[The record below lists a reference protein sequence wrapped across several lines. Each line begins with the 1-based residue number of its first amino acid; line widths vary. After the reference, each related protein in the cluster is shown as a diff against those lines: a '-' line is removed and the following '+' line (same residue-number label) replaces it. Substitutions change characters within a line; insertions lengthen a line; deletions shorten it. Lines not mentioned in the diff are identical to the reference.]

1 MYVVFD
7 TFNKPLLVAALCDEH
22 YSNPEDRCYAT
33 MSARAAVTKKSGDPV
48 WTEVDLVLPC
58 VTCFISEKELAYRA
72 AFPYLPSS
80 PLEDWEKELL
90 AI

>member
-7 TFNKPLLVAALCDEH
+7 AFNKPLSVSALCDEH
-22 YSNPEDRCYAT
+22 YNNPEDRCYAT
-33 MSARAAVTKKSGDPV
+33 MSARAEPLKNGQPV

-58 VTCFISEKELAYRA
+58 VSCFMSEKEVAYRA
-72 AFPYLPSS
+72 AFPYIPSS

-90 AI
+90 SI